1 MIITKQYEL
10 LPQKYKDI
18 IVLYVVLADKYIKN
32 LRCPFCGKTHEFFR
46 FGRRTRHV
54 VKAELAPGS
63 DPDKI
68 SSFDK
73 IRITYLIQRL
83 KCKNCKLIHHV
94 LPDTL
99 VPYKRSCQFTV
110 EYCIDSTKFKWDRFF
125 VSLDTVHEYKEWFFN
140 VKNQLIN
147 LYRSFFAEF
156 NREVDPSNYPTI
168 DKLREQKGWL
178 AKLLFDTV
186 NYKDALRQR
195 PVDPERKNGI
205 KK

>member
-18 IVLYVVLADKYIKN
+18 IVLYVVLSHEYVKN
-32 LRCPFCGKTHEFFR
+32 LRCPFCGKPHVFIR

-110 EYCIDSTKFKWDRFF
+110 EYCIDLKKFEGDRYF
-125 VSLDTVHEYKEWFFN
+125 VSVEIVCEYKKWFRD
-140 VKNQLIN
+140 VKNELIN
-147 LYRSFFAEF
+147 LHRSLFAEF
-156 NREVDPSNYPTI
+156 NREVNTSNYPTI

>member
-1 MIITKQYEL
+1 MIITKQYKL
-10 LPQKYKDI
+10 TQMKYKDI
-18 IVLYVVLADKYIKN
+18 FVFYVMLTHDYIYN
-32 LRCPFCGKTHEFFR
+32 LCCPFCGKPHVFIR

-54 VKAELAPGS
+54 EKAELAPGS

-73 IRITYLIQRL
+73 IRITYLIQRV

-110 EYCIDSTKFKWDRFF
+110 EYCIDIEKFKWDPCF
-125 VSLDTVHEYKEWFFN
+125 VSLDTVCEYKDWFCE
-140 VKNQLIN
+140 VKNDLIN

-156 NREVDPSNYPTI
+156 NLEVDPSNYPTI

-195 PVDPERKNGI
+195 WVDPERKNGI